1 MNSMLSSSSPRKT
14 LQSLKIENNYLG
26 LLLYCSHARYIIRFV
41 KGYILMWKGSLV
53 EIQYQGRRQWSK
65 SHVSAQPQEN
75 VIHRYTVDIERH
87 YI

>member
-1 MNSMLSSSSPRKT
+1 MLSSSSPRKT
-14 LQSLKIENNYLG
+14 LDSLKIENNYLG
-26 LLLYCSHARYIIRFV
+26 LLLYCSQARYIIRFV
-41 KGYILMWKGSLV
+41 EGYILMWKGSLV

-75 VIHRYTVDIERH
+75 VIRRYNVDIKRH